1 MIGFAA
7 RDQMNRPPEQSSE
20 ADSAVASTTT
30 ATAAL
35 RGLPIEVRLH
45 RLEALVAASGALNRA
60 TGLDETL
67 RAILDNVRAQLACE
81 RATVFL
87 HDLRTGKLHARQMI
101 GSEHVEILLER
112 GVGIAGYVAETGESV
127 VVNDV
132 QSDPRFDRT
141 TDLRTGFTTR
151 TMLCVPLRH
160 PEGATLGSLQA
171 INSRADEFDAADLA
185 YLEAFAGLA
194 AVAVQREQL
203 AQEAF
208 RAKLI
213 STELEL
219 AHAIQQRLLP
229 PAGTIDLP
237 APYRAW
243 GMSQPCYDVGG
254 DAYDVVPLVNGDLA
268 FWLADVSGKGVGAAL
283 LMTTLQ
289 TELRALVREQPD
301 LAALARELNTRVGR
315 VAPVGTYATLFLGVV
330 SAREETLRYVNAG
343 HLLPLWWTPRE
354 DDDARAVSDD
364 ARVAHGEG
372 DATRVDHRASNDC
385 DAGGTP
391 VGLLPEAAYEVGE
404 TTFPKGAQ
412 LVVFSDGVTDAEN
425 TAGATYEC
433 EGVAASLADATLSK
447 SSDAEPAFIGARIL
461 SDLDSFRAGASAK
474 DDTTILVVGIGD

>member
-1 MIGFAA
+1 MEHTT
-7 RDQMNRPPEQSSE
+7 QQSSGRDE
-20 ADSAVASTTT
+20 AVASGRGEEVASTATH

-35 RGLPIEVRLH
+35 RALPVEVRLH

-67 RAILDNVRAQLACE
+67 RAILDNVREQLACE

-101 GSEHVEILLER
+101 GSEHIEILLER
-112 GVGIAGYVAETGESV
+112 GVGIAGYVAESGESV
-127 VVNDV
+127 LVNDV
-132 QSDPRFDRT
+132 QRDPRFDRA

-171 INSRADEFDAADLA
+171 INARAEKFDAADLA
-185 YLEAFAGLA
+185 YLEAFGALA

-229 PAGTIDLP
+229 PAGEIDLP

-243 GMSQPCYDVGG
+243 GLSQPCFDVGG
-254 DAYDVVPLVNGDLA
+254 DAYDVVPLSDGSLA
-268 FWLADVSGKGVGAAL
+268 FWLADVSGKGFGAAL

-301 LAALARELNTRVGR
+301 LAALARKLNARVSR
-315 VAPVGTYATLFLGVV
+315 VSPVGTYA
-330 SAREETLRYVNAG
+330 
-343 HLLPLWWTPRE
+343 
-354 DDDARAVSDD
+354 
-364 ARVAHGEG
+364 
-372 DATRVDHRASNDC
+372 
-385 DAGGTP
+385 
-391 VGLLPEAAYEVGE
+391 
-404 TTFPKGAQ
+404 
-412 LVVFSDGVTDAEN
+412 
-425 TAGATYEC
+425 
-433 EGVAASLADATLSK
+433 
-447 SSDAEPAFIGARIL
+447 
-461 SDLDSFRAGASAK
+461 
-474 DDTTILVVGIGD
+474 